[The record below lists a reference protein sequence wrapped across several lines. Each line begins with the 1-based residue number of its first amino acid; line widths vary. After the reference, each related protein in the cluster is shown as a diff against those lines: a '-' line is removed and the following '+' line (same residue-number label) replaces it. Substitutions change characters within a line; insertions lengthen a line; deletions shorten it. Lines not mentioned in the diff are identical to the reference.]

1 VTDREGALASL
12 PLGEAVSRRSLKSNP
27 LLTRVAS
34 EALFFGTVLK
44 ATRVCVISTR
54 LVQLAERLGSQMG
67 TGVSSREIGLMSGSM
82 QVS

>member
-1 VTDREGALASL
+1 
-12 PLGEAVSRRSLKSNP
+12 
-27 LLTRVAS
+27 
-34 EALFFGTVLK
+34 VLK